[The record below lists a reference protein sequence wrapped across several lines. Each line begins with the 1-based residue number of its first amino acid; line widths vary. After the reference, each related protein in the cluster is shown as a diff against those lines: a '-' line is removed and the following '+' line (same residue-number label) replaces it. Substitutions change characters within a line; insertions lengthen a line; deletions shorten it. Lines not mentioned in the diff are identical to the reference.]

1 MQSLSELIFLS
12 YQSLISS
19 QLRAVDP
26 ISNNEEKQSETKDSG
41 ENEESSDYQE
51 DLYPNNSED
60 FNLLYLN
67 SAVSDWGQAQNHS
80 SSKRKR
86 T

>member
-1 MQSLSELIFLS
+1 MHSLSELIFPS

-26 ISNNEEKQSETKDSG
+26 IFNNEEKKSETRDSD

-51 DLYPNNSED
+51 DLDPNNSED

-67 SAVSDWGQAQNHS
+67 SAVSDWGQAPNQS